1 MKNGSVAQ
9 RILVWFPVFLFPAG
23 NLLMLLFAPFSFSP
37 RILLFSMIGAVA
49 EELFFRGTLLKTI
62 FLPSLKPALAIFLVS
77 VLFAAMH
84 LLNLR
89 NEIPLPTV
97 LAQMFCAF
105 CFSTWAGAVVW
116 RKGSILIPMLAHV
129 LLNLTAMTEGTLI
142 PLLVSAMVL
151 ADGILLMKGNENE
164 Q

>member
-1 MKNGSVAQ
+1 MK
-9 RILVWFPVFLFPAG
+9 RILTWIPVVLLPVSNLALIFLTGVEHDVTSVIPW
-23 NLLMLLFAPFSFSP
+23 
-37 RILLFSMIGAVA
+37 IIGAVA
-49 EELFFRGTLLKTI
+49 EEMFFRLFLLKTI
-62 FLPSLKPALAIFLVS
+62 FRPRMKPALAIFLVS